1 MGVEE
6 GNLSE
11 KGKQD
16 FDLVKLARDKG
27 DEKAYAELMDRYR
40 KPVFFMVYKMLNK
53 SEEAE
58 DLTIEIF
65 AKAFININKY
75 SPDFAFSTWLFR
87 IATNHCID
95 YIRKKRL
102 QTTSISDTYTTDSG
116 DEISLQIRDTNLN
129 PHERAVKKQKI
140 ELVRMVV
147 QNLPEKYRRLV
158 MLRYFRE
165 LAYEEI
171 ADELD
176 IPIGTVK
183 AQLFRARE
191 ILFKLMKD
199 KKESM

>member
-1 MGVEE
+1 MAVGE
-6 GNLSE
+6 NLSD
-11 KGKQD
+11 KGKED
-16 FDLVKLARDKG
+16 FELVKKAREVG
-27 DEKAYAELMDRYR
+27 DEKAYAALMEKYR
-40 KPVFFMVYKMLNK
+40 KSVFFMVFKMLNK
-53 SEEAE
+53 SEESE

-95 YIRKKRL
+95 FIRKKKL
-102 QTTSISDTYTTDSG
+102 LTTSIDDTIKTNNG
-116 DEISLQIRDTNLN
+116 EEIGFQVKDTNLN
-129 PHERAVKKQKI
+129 PHEKAVKKQKI

-147 QNLPEKYRRLV
+147 NNLPDKYQKLV

-165 LAYEEI
+165 LAYDEI
-171 ADELD
+171 AKELD

-191 ILFKLMKD
+191 ILFKVMKD
-199 KKESM
+199 KRDKF

>member
-1 MGVEE
+1 MGVED
-6 GNLSE
+6 NLSE
-11 KGKQD
+11 KGKKD
-16 FDLVKLARDKG
+16 FELVKLARDKG

-53 SEEAE
+53 TEEAE

-87 IATNHCID
+87 IATNHSID

-102 QTTSISDTYTTDSG
+102 QTTSIDSTFTTDSG
-116 DEISLQIRDTNLN
+116 DEIGLQIKDSNLN
-129 PHERAVKKQKI
+129 PHEAAVRKQKI

-147 QNLPEKYRRLV
+147 QNLPEKYRKLV

-171 ADELD
+171 SEELNL
-176 IPIGTVK
+176 PIGTVK

-191 ILFKLMKD
+191 ILFKVMKD

>member
-1 MGVEE
+1 MELE

-16 FDLVKLARDKG
+16 FELVKLARDKG
-27 DEKAYAELMDRYR
+27 NEKAYAELMDRYR

-87 IATNHCID
+87 IATNHSID

-102 QTTSISDTYTTDSG
+102 QTTSIDSTFTTDSG
-116 DEISLQIRDTNLN
+116 DEIGLQIRDSNLN
-129 PHERAVKKQKI
+129 PHEAAVRKQKI

-147 QNLPEKYRRLV
+147 QNLPEKYRKLV

-171 ADELD
+171 SEELNL
-176 IPIGTVK
+176 PIGTVK

-191 ILFKLMKD
+191 ILFKVMKD

>member
-1 MGVEE
+1 MALGD
-6 GNLSE
+6 NLSE
-11 KGKQD
+11 KGKED
-16 FDLVKLARDKG
+16 FNLVRKARENN

-53 SEEAE
+53 SDESE

-95 YIRKKRL
+95 YIRKKKL
-102 QTTSISDTYTTDSG
+102 DTTSIDDTITTSAG
-116 DEISLQIRDTNLN
+116 DEIGIQILDLEMN
-129 PHERAVKKQKI
+129 PHESAVNKQKI
-140 ELVRMVV
+140 ELVRLVV
-147 QNLPEKYRRLV
+147 QNLPDKYRKLV

-176 IPIGTVK
+176 LPIGTVK

-191 ILFKLMKD
+191 ILFKVMKD
-199 KKESM
+199 KRDRF

>member
-1 MGVEE
+1 ME
-6 GNLSE
+6 
-11 KGKQD
+11 
-16 FDLVKLARDKG
+16 
-27 DEKAYAELMDRYR
+27 RYR
-40 KPVFFMVYKMLNK
+40 KSVYFLVFKMLNK
-53 SEEAE
+53 PEESE

-95 YIRKKRL
+95 YIRKKKL
-102 QTTSISDTYTTDSG
+102 NTTSI
-116 DEISLQIRDTNLN
+116 DEKLKGNDGEEFGYQLVDTNLN
-129 PHERAVKKQKI
+129 PHEKAVNKQKI

-147 QNLPEKYRRLV
+147 QNLPEKYRKLV

-165 LAYEEI
+165 LAYDEI
-171 ADELD
+171 AVELN

-199 KKESM
+199 KRDKF

>member
-1 MGVEE
+1 MVAE
-6 GNLSE
+6 GKNLSD
-11 KGKQD
+11 KGKED
-16 FDLVKLARDKG
+16 FALVVRAREGD
-27 DEKAYAELMDRYR
+27 DEKAYAELMERYR
-40 KPVFFMVYKMLNK
+40 KSIYFMVFKMLNK
-53 SEEAE
+53 EEESE

-95 YIRKKRL
+95 YIRKKKL
-102 QTTSISDTYTTDSG
+102 NTTSIDEKLRTSEG
-116 DEISLQIRDTNLN
+116 DELGFQIMDTNLN
-129 PHERAVKKQKI
+129 PHETAVNKQKI

-165 LAYEEI
+165 LAYDEI
-171 ADELD
+171 ATELN

-199 KKESM
+199 KRDKF